1 MAKRPVGGKEVSVA
15 ANTELITNES
25 CGTKDLNFISLGGF
39 YIRNEDTKDIFVKIN
54 GSADQLLKPGEMF
67 NLSGLTE
74 VESCI
79 VVTESKIR
87 WGGLI

>member
-1 MAKRPVGGKEVSVA
+1 MAKKPVGGKEISVN
-15 ANTELITNES
+15 ANTELITNEN

-39 YIRNEDTKDIFVKIN
+39 YIRNEDIKNILVRIN
-54 GSADQLLKPGEMF
+54 GSTDQLLKPGEMF

-79 VVTESKIR
+79 VVTASIVR

>member
-25 CGTKDLNFISLGGF
+25 CGTNDLNFISLEGF
-39 YIRNEDTKDIFVKIN
+39 YIRNEDVKNIFVKIN

-67 NLSGLTE
+67 NLSSLTE

-79 VVTESKIR
+79 VVTESIVR